1 MKCQMKERKAS
12 TRFILLKHRVY
23 MHTQAESAYN
33 LGTVVISISFSGS
46 TKKCVY
52 FCLKKIHLH
61 KKATYQ

>member
-33 LGTVVISISFSGS
+33 LGTVLLYLFLMLNQK
-46 TKKCVY
+46 T
-52 FCLKKIHLH
+52 CLFLFEENTF
-61 KKATYQ
+61 A